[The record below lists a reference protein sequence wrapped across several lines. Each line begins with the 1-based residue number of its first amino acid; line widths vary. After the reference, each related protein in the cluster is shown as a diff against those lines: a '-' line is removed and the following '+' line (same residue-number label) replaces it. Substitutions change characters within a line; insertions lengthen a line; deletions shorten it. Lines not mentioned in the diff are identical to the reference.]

1 MQRLGLRQRCRSKK
15 VEWVGAGKVQVGAGS
30 MILQKSECHVKEL
43 ELLPDR
49 QCGAMQG
56 F

>member
-1 MQRLGLRQRCRSKK
+1 MQRLGPRHRCRSKK
-15 VEWVGAGKVQVGAGS
+15 AEWVGAGKTGS
-30 MILQKSECHVKEL
+30 RIMQKSECHVKEL